1 MLDKLYELW
10 GNETQ
15 VVITIK
21 SVGLNCDLVTVI
33 EGIHKT
39 DDTIILEFENNSM
52 SLDTTGTYT
61 CNDYEMNVTYKDAT
75 VTICWEV

>member
-33 EGIHKT
+33 EGIHTT
-39 DDTIILEFENNSM
+39 DNTIILEFENNSM

-61 CNDYEMNVTYKDAT
+61 YNDYEMNVTYRDVT